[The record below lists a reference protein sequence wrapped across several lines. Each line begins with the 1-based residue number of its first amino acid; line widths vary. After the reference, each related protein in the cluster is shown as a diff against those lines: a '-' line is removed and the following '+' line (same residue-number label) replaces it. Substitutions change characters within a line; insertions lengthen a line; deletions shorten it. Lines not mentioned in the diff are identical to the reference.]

1 MRALSNTAYFW
12 RCAMQ
17 GVRRAPLVH
26 LLAVF
31 TIGIVLLAAGL
42 ARSGISLLDSLTE
55 SIGGEVELT
64 VYLREGATESS
75 AAEVARLLGSK
86 TCGSAMVVT
95 PEAPLA
101 RLRAELGGV
110 GDALLTLPSNPLPY
124 SVQLLTTPALRNP
137 DPLRTLTAR

>member
-1 MRALSNTAYFW
+1 MRALANTAYFW
-12 RCAMQ
+12 RCAVQ

-75 AAEVARLLGSK
+75 AAAVAPAVGSK
-86 TCGSAMVVT
+86 TGGSAMGVT
-95 PEAPLA
+95 PEAAVA
-101 RLRAELGGV
+101 RLRAELRGV
-110 GDALLTLPSNPLPY
+110 GDALRALPS
-124 SVQLLTTPALRNP
+124 
-137 DPLRTLTAR
+137 